1 MKNESKPVVNIEL
14 GQQFKSITQAALY
27 FGLSPGS
34 VSNVCN
40 GLAFS
45 ARGFRFCFADE
56 YDPQDYENDKFELI
70 KGVTPSGAP
79 FFSVERPKRQYPKGK
94 DNGNARSI
102 IDLDSGRV
110 FDTVTEA
117 ARELGLKQSGISA
130 VLTGLQKTHRK
141 RRFAY
146 ARG

>member
-1 MKNESKPVVNIEL
+1 MINESKAVINIETRKE
-14 GQQFKSITQAALY
+14 FKSITQAALF
-27 FGLSPGS
+27 FGLHAGS

-56 YDPQDYENDKFELI
+56 YDAKNYENDKFELI
-70 KGVTPSGAP
+70 ETNLDNGQHFYT
-79 FFSVERPKRQYPKGK
+79 VERPKRKYNSGK
-94 DNGNARSI
+94 DHGKSRAV

-117 ARELGLKQSGISA
+117 ARELGLTQCGISA

>member
-1 MKNESKPVVNIEL
+1 MIHESKAVINIETRKE
-14 GQQFKSITQAALY
+14 FKSITQAALF
-27 FGLSPGS
+27 FGLHAGS

-56 YDPQDYENDKFELI
+56 YDAKNYENDKFELI

-79 FFSVERPKRQYPKGK
+79 FFSVERKRKYNSGK
-94 DNGNARSI
+94 DHGRSRAV

-110 FDTVTEA
+110 FETVTEA